1 MDMFK
6 KKRHAP
12 IKTIPGIAISEP
24 GAAGVHGELSDAELA
39 ALQAKKKQERID
51 RCAAR
56 IRAVCEEES
65 CTIDVSMLI
74 EQGKITPII
83 KIVSVA

>member
-24 GAAGVHGELSDAELA
+24 GAAGVHGQLSPPACCCNWHKMGCDRII
-39 ALQAKKKQERID
+39 ER
-51 RCAAR
+51 
-56 IRAVCEEES
+56 
-65 CTIDVSMLI
+65 M
-74 EQGKITPII
+74 
-83 KIVSVA
+83 